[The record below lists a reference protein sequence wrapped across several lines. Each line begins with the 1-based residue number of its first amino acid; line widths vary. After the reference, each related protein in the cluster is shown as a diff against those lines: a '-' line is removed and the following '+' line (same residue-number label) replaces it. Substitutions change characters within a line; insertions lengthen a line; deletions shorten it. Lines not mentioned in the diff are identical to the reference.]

1 MSPTLSTP
9 SPPADQAISQTAHTP
24 PEQKPAS
31 WLGTLA
37 AAGGAIISVLYLL
50 NPGWGVF
57 ELLPDNL
64 PIIGNLD
71 EVFFTLLLLWCLQTL
86 GIRLPPALAAVLGR
100 GRLPADRARAP

>member
-1 MSPTLSTP
+1 M
-9 SPPADQAISQTAHTP
+9 
-24 PEQKPAS
+24 
-31 WLGTLA
+31 LA

-86 GIRLPPALAAVLGR
+86 GIRLPPALSGLLAR
-100 GRLPADRARAP
+100 SRPPAEHARAP